1 MAKSLTETA
10 KAILIGESTEASP
23 EGSPDRNA
31 TSKTMNAQTLAP
43 NSANADPMKKL
54 PDADVQDLGP
64 ALVKNTDVPPSAK
77 AAGAVSKDS
86 SKSARTN
93 VSAEPMKK
101 AEEPV
106 KEETQEVS
114 EENEEIPAEL
124 REFIDELIKEGFN
137 DEEIAQAIEEN
148 FELVEESEEENV
160 AEEEDVREESSE
172 EAPEAQEV
180 ASHETEENLDE
191 TKLADMSPEQ
201 RRKAME
207 VERRLKN
214 PTGMDKEIAKR
225 HGQEKAS
232 NYAMND
238 AMNRR
243 VDMTESVNAIFNG
256 EQLSE
261 EFKTKAKT
269 IVEAAVAAKISEK
282 SLELNEQFEK
292 RVAEKVEQIK
302 EELADGVDAY
312 LNYVVEEWVKDNEVA
327 IESSLRTELTEDF
340 MAGLKRLFEENYIDI
355 PEEKVSVVDELTEK
369 VTELT
374 DKLNEEIEN
383 SVELKKKLNENIK
396 INVLN
401 GLVSDL
407 TVTQADK
414 IKQLAETVDFVSASD
429 YKTKI
434 LTLKEN
440 YFPKQKANNAKGLDV
455 VEAGS
460 EEKSMILETSGPM
473 AKYVKAIGKT
483 LPV

>member
-23 EGSPDRNA
+23 DRNA

-43 NSANADPMKKL
+43 NSASAEPMAKL
-54 PDADVQDLGP
+54 PNADVQDLGP

-148 FELVEESEEENV
+148 FELVEESEEEAV
-160 AEEEDVREESSE
+160 TEEEEVREESSE
-172 EAPEAQEV
+172 EAPQAQEV
-180 ASHETEENLDE
+180 ASQEEAP
-191 TKLADMSPEQ
+191 K
-201 RRKAME
+201 
-207 VERRLKN
+207 VE
-214 PTGMDKEIAKR
+214 
-225 HGQEKAS
+225 EK
-232 NYAMND
+232 
-238 AMNRR
+238 

-256 EQLSE
+256 EELSE

-302 EELADGVDAY
+302 EELAAGVDSY

-340 MAGLKRLFEENYIDI
+340 ISGLKRLFEENYIDI

-401 GLVSDL
+401 GIVSDL

-414 IKQLAETVDFVSASD
+414 IRQLAETVDFVSTSD